1 MVKLETL
8 RNYAEKIKI
17 KAENHKKCDKLKDRF
32 VKLCRKYI
40 EENYTDWDYF
50 TLGNLNTKYIGEYY
64 DTVYIWDYYQNKII
78 DCIILL

>member
-17 KAENHKKCDKLKDRF
+17 KAENNKKCDELKYRF

-40 EENYTDWDYF
+40 EENYVYWEFF
-50 TLGNLNTKYIGEYY
+50 TLNNLNTQYIGEYY
-64 DTVYIWDYYQNKII
+64 DTIYVWDSEKII
-78 DCIILL
+78 DTIILL